1 MPSIFAY
8 TARTASGAL
17 AQGELAANDRNEALN
32 SLVKQGLSPILVK
45 ETKSGSGKKLSLSTI
60 RIPVLGKLLGGRRVS
75 PAEKIFF
82 SRQLAT
88 MADSHVPIARAL
100 AILEKQ
106 ATSPRMKVAVAGLT
120 KKVEAGA
127 TISEALTDYPDV
139 FSPVYI
145 NMVKAGEA
153 GGILDEVL
161 DRLATQQEK
170 DAEIVSKVRGASI
183 YPMVISVAALGA
195 FVFLMTVIVP
205 KLSVIFEQFGS
216 NLPIYTRIMLGVSK
230 VVTKYWVIVLGV
242 LGVGIVL
249 LNRWHKTKAGKKFFD
264 KIAIGA
270 PILGPIII
278 KLNAARFARTFG
290 SLMSSG
296 LAIVESLNITAAALG
311 NSLFRDELLS
321 AAEQVK
327 NGKSVS
333 DILDKSRVFPPIVA
347 QMTRVGEE
355 TGQIDKV
362 LLKLATYYEREVDD
376 VVSNLTSVIEPV
388 LILFLGLMVG
398 SIVLSV
404 FGPISQLSQTVSQ

>member
-1 MPSIFAY
+1 MPAIFAY
-8 TARTASGAL
+8 TARTTSGAL

-32 SLVKQGLSPILVK
+32 ALIKQGLTPILVK
-45 ETKSGSGKKLSLSTI
+45 ETKAAGKKLSLSTM
-60 RIPVLGKLLGGRRVS
+60 RIPLLSKFIGAHSVK

-106 ATSPRMKVAVAGLT
+106 STSTAMRQAVSGLT

-127 TISEALTDYPDV
+127 TISEALADYPDV

-183 YPMVISVAALGA
+183 YPAVISVAAIGA

-230 VVTKYWVIVLGV
+230 IVTKYWLIVIGALGA
-242 LGVGIVL
+242 GIVL

-264 KIAIGA
+264 KLAIGA

-278 KLNAARFARTFG
+278 KLNTARFARTFG

-311 NSLFRDELLS
+311 NSLFRDELLV

-327 NGKSVS
+327 NGKAVS
-333 DILDKSRVFPPIVA
+333 DTLENSRIFPPIVA

-362 LLKLATYYEREVDD
+362 LLKLAVYYEKEVDN

-388 LILFLGLMVG
+388 LIMFLGLMVG